1 MKLKHLVFSLLLI
14 CLFCIFTFAQPS
26 ASYPS
31 KSKSV
36 APFKA
41 GESLTYEG
49 KFSKSIL
56 RGIAVADLSFTVSH
70 MPNNGD
76 YFVRAEARSKGTLL
90 KLFNFKFYQ
99 RIESTVDDEQ
109 QNILKTFKRDEQGD
123 RVRESEAHFDYDSKK
138 VTYVETDP
146 KDPARPPRRVA
157 SPIENETYD
166 LISAIY
172 ALRRLPFA
180 VGKTFELTVSDSGL
194 VYKVPVRVTGRE
206 RQKSVLGKVWC
217 WRIEPGVFGENRMI
231 EQEGSM
237 TIWITDDVRRLPVRS
252 KIESNI
258 GKIEIKLRKVENIK
272 QT

>member
-1 MKLKHLVFSLLLI
+1 MKFNRFVLPFLFIS
-14 CLFCIFTFAQPS
+14 LFCVFTFAQPS
-26 ASYPS
+26 NGSLP
-31 KSKSV
+31 KTKSV
-36 APFKA
+36 TPFKV

-56 RGIAVADLSFTVSH
+56 RGIAVADLTFTVSH
-70 MPNNGD
+70 LPNNGD
-76 YFVRAEARSKGTLL
+76 FFVKAEARSKGTLL

-123 RVRESEAHFDYDSKK
+123 RVRESEADFDYKSKK
-138 VTYVETDP
+138 VTYIETDP

-180 VGKTFELTVSDSGL
+180 VGKTFEMTVSDSGL

-206 RQKSVLGKVWC
+206 RQKSVLGRVWC
-217 WRIEPGVFGENRMI
+217 WRVEPEVFGENRMI

-237 TIWITDDVRRLPVRS
+237 TIWITDDARRLPVRA

-258 GKIEIKLRKVENIK
+258 GKIEVKLRKVENNK